1 MSDRHFKFWP
11 DHSRQHLD
19 APATNRV
26 LQPRGVRTALSGKPG
41 LVFYDTPIG
50 FAEIHDE
57 AQRIAG
63 FLEQRCGVRKG
74 DRVLLYMQNSP
85 QFVIAY
91 YGILRAN
98 AVVVPLNPMY
108 LTQEFLR
115 CAKDAGTTTAIV
127 SQELYPRIEPLLD
140 SRELEQVIVAAYSD
154 YLKRPTNLSVPEFVA
169 APRVELA
176 RPGVTLWSDALASG
190 LPPGPL
196 SAGPDDL
203 CVMPYT
209 SGTTGEPRGCMH
221 THRTTMHTLVASM
234 RWFTMQP
241 ELTLLAVAP
250 FFHVTGMQGSM
261 NGPLYNG
268 NTVVLLPRWD
278 RVVAAECVQRY
289 RIAELDR
296 GSDDGPGFL
305 LEPEHRALRSV
316 LDPQIER
323 RRRGDAGRRGAAA
336 AAPGHHL
343 LRRLWSLG
351 DHGGHAHQ
359 PPGSCEAA
367 MPGHPDLRR
376 RFARRRSRDRRRT
389 AAGEVGE
396 IVTHGPQVFL
406 GYWNKPQDSAQAF
419 IEIDGK
425 RFLRT
430 GDLGRVDEDGYFFM
444 VDRLK
449 RMINASGFK
458 VWPTEVESLM
468 YQHPAVLEACV
479 IGASDAHR
487 GETVKALVVLRPE
500 WQGRIEAAGDRR
512 LVPREHGGV
521 QGPEDRRIHRC
532 AAQVGQRQDSVA
544 RTPGSRTAGRSRAQR
559 RGRARWLSMRA
570 LLSRRPG
577 GPETL
582 ELDEIPE
589 PVAGPGEVRV
599 AVRACGV
606 NFPDLLIIQDLYQ
619 VKRARPF
626 APGGEISGIVDAL
639 GAGVEGLRVG
649 DRVLMS
655 PVQGGMAQKVVG
667 PAGNCWKIPDAMPFD
682 EAAALLL
689 TYGTSQHALKDRAQL
704 KPGETLLVLGAGG
717 RRRPRRGGI
726 GQGHGRSRGRRGIHS
741 KRSSRSRANM
751 APMRPCNTRR
761 LRSTKPLR
769 ARSRITSSPSAVRM
783 APR

>member
-1 MSDRHFKFWP
+1 VSDRHFKFWP

-19 APATNRV
+19 APATNVFYNLEVSARRY
-26 LQPRGVRTALSGKPG
+26 PSKPG
-41 LVFYDTPIG
+41 LVYYDTPIG

-57 AQRIAG
+57 AQQIAG
-63 FLEQRCGVRKG
+63 YLEQRCGVRKG

-115 CAKDAGTTTAIV
+115 CAKDAGSRTAIV
-127 SQELYPRIEPLLD
+127 SQELYPRIETLLD
-140 SRELEQVIVAAYSD
+140 SRELEQVVVAAYSD
-154 YLKRPTNLSVPEFVA
+154 YLKQPTNLSVPEFVA

-176 RPGVTLWSDALASG
+176 RRGVTLWRDALASG

-196 SAGPDDL
+196 SAAPDDL

-209 SGTTGEPRGCMH
+209 SGTTGEPRACMH

-234 RWFTMQP
+234 RWFTILP
-241 ELTLLAVAP
+241 ELSMLAVAP

-278 RVVAAECVQRY
+278 RVAAAECVQRY
-289 RIAELDR
+289 RIASWTGVPTMVQDFF
-296 GSDDGPGFL
+296 SNPN
-305 LEPEHRALRSV
+305 
-316 LDPQIER
+316 IER
-323 RRRGDAGRRGAAA
+323 YD
-336 AAPGHHL
+336 L
-343 LRRLWSLG
+343 SSIRRLS
-351 DHGGHAHQ
+351 GG
-359 PPGSCEAA
+359 GAA
-367 MPGHPDLRR
+367 MPAAVAQRLLQRGITYCEGYGLSETMAATHINPPDRAKPQCLGIPIYGVD
-376 RFARRRSRDRRRT
+376 SRVVDPKT
-389 AAGEVGE
+389 GDELAAGEVGE

-500 WQGRIEAAGDRR
+500 WQGRIEAAAMVDWCRENMAAYK
-512 LVPREHGGV
+512 VPR
-521 QGPEDRRIHRC
+521 
-532 AAQVGQRQDSVA
+532 
-544 RTPGSRTAGRSRAQR
+544 
-559 RGRARWLSMRA
+559 
-570 LLSRRPG
+570 
-577 GPETL
+577 
-582 ELDEIPE
+582 
-589 PVAGPGEVRV
+589 
-599 AVRACGV
+599 
-606 NFPDLLIIQDLYQ
+606 
-619 VKRARPF
+619 
-626 APGGEISGIVDAL
+626 IVEFIDAL
-639 GAGVEGLRVG
+639 PKSGSGKIRWRELQ
-649 DRVLMS
+649 DRERRAEAERS
-655 PVQGGMAQKVVG
+655 
-667 PAGNCWKIPDAMPFD
+667 
-682 EAAALLL
+682 AAA
-689 TYGTSQHALKDRAQL
+689 
-704 KPGETLLVLGAGG
+704 E
-717 RRRPRRGGI
+717 RGG
-726 GQGHGRSRGRRGIHS
+726 
-741 KRSSRSRANM
+741 
-751 APMRPCNTRR
+751 
-761 LRSTKPLR
+761 
-769 ARSRITSSPSAVRM
+769 SA
-783 APR
+783 